1 MGGGVTIMMVA
12 MMMVLAI
19 SGLNAS
25 KHRAGPSAAQCHN
38 EKQLAVNACSS
49 VLQGGRPSAQCCRR
63 VRVTHAKCICPDVT
77 PELVRAVGGIARAVR
92 LITSCGRKVPHH
104 FKCGSVTTP

>member
-1 MGGGVTIMMVA
+1 MGGSATIMMVA
-12 MMMVLAI
+12 MMVLLAV

-25 KHRAGPSAAQCHN
+25 RAGPSVAQCHQ
-38 EKQLAVNACSS
+38 EKQLAVSACGS
-49 VLQGGRPSAQCCRR
+49 VLQGGRPSVECCHR

-77 PELVRAVGGIARAVR
+77 PELINIVGGVNRAIR
-92 LITSCGRKVPHH
+92 LVKSCGRKVPHH